1 MKALTH
7 VQKYTHINKVEKDH
21 FNSPLAGRWTLY
33 LLLSDCKVL
42 YDNRAGKKAGAGSNA
57 HKCTHTNH
65 TQGVHFYSGYHRFP
79 YMVHTSSLAFD
90 LRQIN
95 ETNFLWMQRRI
106 TANMKAERERT
117 ETGAK

>member
-1 MKALTH
+1 MTTG
-7 VQKYTHINKVEKDH
+7 QE
-21 FNSPLAGRWTLY
+21 
-33 LLLSDCKVL
+33 
-42 YDNRAGKKAGAGSNA
+42 KKAGAGSNA